1 MSDIARVYPPGK
13 ELAIGNQNLA
23 LPEKPGAEKAA
34 PRPAGREL
42 ALGNQDLA
50 K

>member
-23 LPEKPGAEKAA
+23 VVAQAGKEPTVV
-34 PRPAGREL
+34 RPSGKEL
-42 ALGNQDLA
+42 AIGNQDLA
-50 K
+50 R